1 MKVEMTKGAGGVLLP
16 ATYLEAEKLIR
27 FKTGE
32 MYTVEIKLSRNAA
45 FHRKVFAFFNFCF
58 EYWKGENGF
67 QCEQKQFDVFRD
79 HLTVL
84 AGFYDSYHGIGG
96 NVRIEAKSISYA
108 KMSQEEFEKLYT
120 ALINAAIKHVFGGT
134 TDENTL
140 NQLQS
145 FF

>member
-1 MKVEMTKGAGGVLLP
+1 MKINFIKQAGGVLIP
-16 ATYLEAEKLIR
+16 ASDLETEKLTR

-32 MYTVEIKLSRNAA
+32 QYEVEIKLTRNVA

-58 EYWKGENGF
+58 EFWKGDNEF

-84 AGFYDSYHGIGG
+84 AGFYGSYAGIDGR
-96 NVRIEAKSISYA
+96 VRVEAKSISFS
-108 KMSQEEFEKLYT
+108 KMSQDEFELLYN
-120 ALINAAIKHVFGGT
+120 ALINAALKHVFPNADQT
-134 TDENTL
+134 TID
-140 NQLQS
+140 QLYN

>member
-1 MKVEMTKGAGGVLLP
+1 MKVSFIKHPGGFMIP
-16 ATYLEAEKLIR
+16 ASDLEAEKLTR

-32 MYTVEIKLSRNAA
+32 MYEVEIKLTRNAA

-58 EYWKGENGF
+58 EYWKGDNEF

-84 AGFYDSYHGIGG
+84 AGYYDSYYGIDGR
-96 NVRIEAKSISYA
+96 VRIEAKSISYSN
-108 KMSQEEFEKLYT
+108 MSQEDFESLYN
-120 ALINAAIKHVFGGT
+120 ALINAALKNIFNT
-134 TDENTL
+134 MDENTYQ
-140 NQLQS
+140 QLLG